1 MPKWFECSV
10 SSVNI
15 KGKGRMEV
23 YDIAAKPGYR
33 QVRGRVKLSME
44 KQREWVIT
52 FTQFPCSASEM
63 NQALAGLRLAG
74 LRRRRKKWGM
84 WWSQKKELRRW
95 RWGQQTELGRA
106 SVSRLLANSSSHENR
121 R

>member
-44 KQREWVIT
+44 K
-52 FTQFPCSASEM
+52 
-63 NQALAGLRLAG
+63 
-74 LRRRRKKWGM
+74 
-84 WWSQKKELRRW
+84 
-95 RWGQQTELGRA
+95 
-106 SVSRLLANSSSHENR
+106 
-121 R
+121 